1 VFPFV
6 GESEDP
12 EVYTVRQRPMRA
24 INTCPDYENILQV
37 AMPSGV
43 NLRF

>member
-1 VFPFV
+1 
-6 GESEDP
+6 
-12 EVYTVRQRPMRA
+12 MRA